1 MAVVTVMLHAP
12 SLANNGA
19 RAQGAVRE
27 DGRQGGGREGRG
39 HGAEESLAF
48 RGFCTHRA
56 SHTMRFLLSES
67 PSCALSRA
75 QEAAKSILAQITLPP
90 SLPWSASSERLLGPQ
105 RVARSARGLLIS
117 VLLLHNHCFIICIIL
132 IPSF

>member
-1 MAVVTVMLHAP
+1 MEPVHRGLSGRM
-12 SLANNGA
+12 G
-19 RAQGAVRE
+19 GRE
-27 DGRQGGGREGRG
+27 EGGREGDTEP
-39 HGAEESLAF
+39 EESLAF